1 MARGA
6 AVGGAHVEDAAATH
20 GAGVDR
26 EARVEDAA
34 VTLGAGI
41 VLGARVT
48 GACRWREVLV

>member
-6 AVGGAHVEDAAATH
+6 AVGGAYVEDAAATH

-34 VTLGAGI
+34 VTLGAGM

-48 GACRWREVLV
+48 GACRWREVLL